1 MYIFI
6 YKKIWRNITYSV
18 NLSLIKL
25 EHLFV
30 KNYYSLLQ

>member
-6 YKKIWRNITYSV
+6 YKIWRNIIYSV

-25 EHLFV
+25 EYLFV
-30 KNYYSLLQ
+30 KKYYS